1 MKAPR
6 VNIIL
11 SAYNGEKYIEEQLQS
26 LFAQEYPN
34 IDIYVRDD
42 GSTDA
47 TVEILEKYDQ
57 QGKITLIR
65 GENLGFCASFFSLLC
80 LCEEGEYWSFCDQDD
95 IWEKDKIKRA
105 VAHLERRSDKEEV
118 PLLYYSFSR
127 MVDEKGNDLGV
138 QRPPAGSLCFRR
150 ALTGTFG
157 VGFSMVINRKLRDAM
172 LQCDPKAVHSHDW
185 LAGAIALGM
194 GHVIVDK
201 KVCARYRR
209 LDTSVTRISFAR
221 RVRWFLEMLKNEGDV
236 KERNIEYSRCF
247 YKQLSGEKQRMLSLF
262 DKKQYSFAAAVQKS
276 FYPKRW
282 RPSLSS
288 ELAMR
293 VLMLIGKV

>member
-1 MKAPR
+1 MDMPK

-42 GSTDA
+42 GSTDR
-47 TVEILEKYDQ
+47 TVEILEKYDR
-57 QGKITLIR
+57 QGKIFLIR
-65 GENLGFCASFFSLLC
+65 GENIGFCASFFSLLE
-80 LCEEGEYWSFCDQDD
+80 LCGEGTYWSFCDQDD

-105 VAHLERRSDKEEV
+105 VAHLERHTEKEKV
-118 PLLYYSFSR
+118 PLLYYSLSR
-127 MVDEKGNDLGV
+127 MVDENGNDLGI
-138 QRPPAGSLCFRR
+138 QEPPKGSLCFRR

-157 VGFSMVINRKLRDAM
+157 VGFSMVINRKLRNMM

-185 LAGAIALGM
+185 LAGAVALGM

-201 KVCARYRR
+201 KICAQYRR
-209 LDTSVTRISFAR
+209 LDTSVTRISLSR
-221 RVRWFLEMLKNEGDV
+221 RIQWFLEMLKNEGDV
-236 KERNIEYSRCF
+236 KERNIEFSRCF
-247 YKQLSGEKQRMLSLF
+247 YNRLPKEKRRLMNLF
-262 DKKQYSFAAAVQKS
+262 NRETYSFRLALQKAL
-276 FYPKRW
+276 YPGRW

-293 VLMLIGKV
+293 ILMMVGKV